1 MISINMSL
9 VYTIINLVVLFLLL
23 RHFLFTPVMNIME
36 QRRKLIEDGLK
47 HAQDAQDDAN
57 RMKQEYEKALSGA
70 KQESVQMIE
79 DARRNAK
86 AEYDRIVGQAGDE
99 AGSIIESARETVR
112 IERDKTMQELQSQIA
127 DLAVASA
134 ARIIG
139 RKTEDQGN
147 QDLYDQFLKEAGESH
162 GDADK

>member
-47 HAQDAQDDAN
+47 HAQEAQDDAN

-127 DLAVASA
+127 NLAVASA

>member
-1 MISINMSL
+1 MSL